1 MKPWYLSTGMWGG
14 ILAVLLSSSGL
25 ALSVDLET
33 GEFSGNLYDLG
44 TQLGTMLAGII
55 ALVGRFNARTPIAT
69 KRRRR
74 LRDYAKER
82 E

>member
-14 ILAVLLSSSGL
+14 ILAVVLSSSGL
-25 ALSVDLET
+25 ALNVDLTT
-33 GEFSGNLYDLG
+33 GEFSGNIYELG
-44 TQLGTMLAGII
+44 TQLGGMVAGII
-55 ALVGRFNARTPIAT
+55 AVVGRFNARAPIST

-74 LRDYAKER
+74 IRDYAKER

>member
-1 MKPWYLSTGMWGG
+1 MWGG

-25 ALSVDLET
+25 ALNVDLET

-55 ALVGRFNARTPIAT
+55 ALVGRFNARTPIST

-74 LRDYAKER
+74 LRDYAQER